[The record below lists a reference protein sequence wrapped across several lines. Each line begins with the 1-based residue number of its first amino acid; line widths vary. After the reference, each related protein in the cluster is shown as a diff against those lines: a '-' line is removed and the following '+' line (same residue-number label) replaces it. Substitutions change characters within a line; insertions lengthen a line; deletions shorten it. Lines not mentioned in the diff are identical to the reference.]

1 MSPRLPDL
9 ETALGGSI
17 DVLLAAIRLRFYA
30 NQPPG
35 NFHRDRRRLL
45 SALTWPAIWLERR
58 GLTCSP
64 QRYQS
69 LITEQIAVITTHGD
83 PARYGAPGLSR
94 SNGYFPTYL
103 LKCLQ
108 NSFQHRG
115 DDLYQ
120 ELKHI
125 RNALVHVLASVH
137 FADQLQA
144 DARELDLMAATH
156 RLIHARRARHRANDA
171 AQLTLF

>member
-1 MSPRLPDL
+1 MSARPPGLPL
-9 ETALGGSI
+9 VPGGGI
-17 DVLLAAIRLRFYA
+17 DPLLAAIRLRFYA
-30 NQPPG
+30 RQPPG

-45 SALTWPAIWLERR
+45 SALTWPAVWLERR

-69 LITEQIAVITTHGD
+69 LITEQLAAITAHGD
-83 PARYGAPGLSR
+83 PAQYGA
-94 SNGYFPTYL
+94 YFPTYL

-108 NSFQHRG
+108 NSFRHRG

-125 RNALVHVLASVH
+125 RNALVHVLASVR

-144 DARELDLMAATH
+144 EGRELDVLAATH
-156 RLIHARRARHRANDA
+156 RLIQNPHARRGEDDP